1 MYLEYFGLS
10 KNPFRITPD
19 VGLFYQGK
27 DRGAILQMLCYAIQ
41 QGEGIMKVVGEV
53 GTGKTMLCRMLP
65 DAINDDIDWIYLAH
79 PNLTPD
85 QIVHAIAFEM
95 EIETS
100 NDEDKLSVMRKLQ
113 DFLLE
118 KYHENRRVVL
128 LVEEAQAM
136 PIETL
141 EEIRLISNLETAEQK
156 LMQIILFGQPELDEN
171 LSKPK
176 IRQLRERIT
185 HSVELAPFNSDDVQ
199 AYLNFRLRA
208 CGYKGPDLFNKDIA
222 SKIARNTDGLIRRI
236 NIIADKVMIIACSQN
251 RHDFKNEDVNEA
263 LKDSEFRKS
272 KKLWSFWPSLSFPA
286 IFAAV
291 FCHDFDSIFVLA
303 SAGIVI

>member
-1 MYLEYFGLS
+1 MYLDYFGLD

-27 DRGAILQMLCYAIQ
+27 DRGAILQMLCFAIQ

-95 EIETS
+95 EIETEQ
-100 NDEDKLSVMRKLQ
+100 DEDKLSVMRKLQ

-118 KYHENRRVVL
+118 KYHKNRKVVL

-185 HSVELAPFNSDDVQ
+185 HSVELLPFNSDDVQ
-199 AYLNFRLRA
+199 EYLNFRLRA
-208 CGYKGPDLFNKDIA
+208 CGYTGPDLFSASIA
-222 SKIARNTDGLIRRI
+222 KKIAKSTGGLIRRV
-236 NIIADKVMIIACSQN
+236 NIIADKIMIIACSQN
-251 RHDFKNEDVNEA
+251 RHNFKNEDVNEA
-263 LKDSEFRKS
+263 LKDSEFCKS
-272 KKLWSFWPSLSFPA
+272 KKTWPLWSSFGIPA
-286 IFAAV
+286 ILAALIAYDIESSFALS
-291 FCHDFDSIFVLA
+291 HLGRLI
-303 SAGIVI
+303 